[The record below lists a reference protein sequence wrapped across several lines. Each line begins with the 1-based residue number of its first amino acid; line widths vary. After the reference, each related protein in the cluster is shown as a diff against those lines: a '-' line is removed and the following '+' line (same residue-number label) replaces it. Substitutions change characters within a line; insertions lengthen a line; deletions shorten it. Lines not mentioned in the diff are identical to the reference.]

1 MADGNETKPIRVLVV
16 DDEPTLLRAL
26 ESLLRKKGY
35 EVTGLDSPIVAT
47 QKLAQEDYDVALLDI
62 KMPQLSGLELLSA
75 VKHRR
80 PEVEV
85 IMMTGHAT
93 VETALSAV
101 RAGAYDYLTKP
112 FDDVELVARAVAKAA
127 ERKMLFDR
135 NRQLESALREREG
148 TQGEGLVGTSAP
160 MREVTRMIE
169 AVAYSAATV
178 LVTGESGTGKELVAR
193 ALHARSPRKG
203 QPFVALNC
211 GALTETLLESEL
223 FGHVKGAFT
232 GAQRDQKG
240 LFDAADGGTI
250 FLDEIGDIPLATQ
263 VRLLRVLQEGEIKRV
278 GSADSVKVDVRII
291 AATHRDLPKLV
302 KAGKFREDLFYRLN
316 VINIPLPSLRERVED
331 IPLLAHHFVRRY
343 AERLGKKVRA
353 LSPEAIELL
362 CGYRWPGN
370 VRELENAVERAVVLC
385 RGDIITPAD
394 LPPAVTGRTAPLVRE
409 APVNGDETAWL
420 TLSYAAAKEQALR
433 RFEKSYVE
441 ALMRACDN
449 NISAAAR
456 KAGMD
461 RSNFKRVLR
470 KYRTDVEPDS
480 ADEGGPPN
488 GEMAAM

>member
-1 MADGNETKPIRVLVV
+1 MLETKEARPVRVLVV
-16 DDEPTLLRAL
+16 DDEPSLLRAL
-26 ESLLRKKGY
+26 EALLRRKGY
-35 EVTGLDSPIVAT
+35 EVTGLDSPITAT
-47 QKLAQEDYDVALLDI
+47 QKLASEDFDVALLDI
-62 KMPQLSGLELLSA
+62 KLPQLSGLELLSA

-93 VETALSAV
+93 VETALAAV

-127 ERKMLFDR
+127 ERKRLFDR
-135 NRQLESALREREG
+135 TRQLETQLREREG
-148 TQGEGLVGTSAP
+148 APPGDGIVGNSPAI
-160 MREVTRMIE
+160 REVTRMID
-169 AVAYSAATV
+169 AVAYSSTTV

-193 ALHARSPRKG
+193 ALHAKSPRKG
-203 QPFVALNC
+203 HPFVALNC

-223 FGHVKGAFT
+223 FGHVKGSFT
-232 GAQRDQKG
+232 GAQRDQRG

-250 FLDEIGDIPLATQ
+250 FLDEIGDIPPATQ

-278 GSADSVKVDVRII
+278 GSAESVRVDVRVV

-302 KAGKFREDLFYRLN
+302 KVGRFREDLFYRLN
-316 VINIPLPSLRERVED
+316 VINVPLPSLRERVED
-331 IPLLAHHFVRRY
+331 IPLLAHHFLRRY
-343 AERLGKKVRA
+343 AERLAKKVKTLA
-353 LSPEAIELL
+353 PEAIELL

-370 VRELENAVERAVVLC
+370 VRELENAIERAVVLC
-385 RGDIITPAD
+385 RADSITPVD

-409 APVNGDETAWL
+409 LPASGDETAWL
-420 TLSYAAAKEQALR
+420 SLSYASAKEQALR

-441 ALMRACDN
+441 TLMRACDN

-480 ADEGGPPN
+480 GDEGGELAI
-488 GEMAAM
+488 G

>member
-1 MADGNETKPIRVLVV
+1 MAETEGTTRARVLVV

-26 ESLLRKKGY
+26 EALLRRKGY
-35 EVTGLDSPIVAT
+35 EVTALESPIAAT
-47 QKLAQEDYDVALLDI
+47 QRLAQEDFDVAVLDI

-93 VETALSAV
+93 VETALAAV
-101 RAGAYDYLTKP
+101 KAGAYDYLTKP
-112 FDDVELVARAVAKAA
+112 FEDVELVARAVGKAA

-135 NRQLESALREREG
+135 NRQLETQLRERSDAPSD
-148 TQGEGLVGTSAP
+148 GLVGSSGG
-160 MREVTRMIE
+160 MREVARMID

-193 ALHARSPRKG
+193 ALHAKSPRRAH
-203 QPFVALNC
+203 PFVALNC

-250 FLDEIGDIPLATQ
+250 FLDEIGDIPPPTQ
-263 VRLLRVLQEGEIKRV
+263 VRLLRVLQEGELKRV
-278 GSADSVKVDVRII
+278 GSAESVHVDVRVI

-302 KAGKFREDLFYRLN
+302 KSGKFREDLFYRLN
-316 VINIPLPSLRERVED
+316 VINIPLPPLRDRVD
-331 IPLLAHHFVRRY
+331 DVPLLAHHFLRRY
-343 AERLGKKVRA
+343 ADRLSKKVRSVA
-353 LSPEAIELL
+353 PEALELL
-362 CGYRWPGN
+362 SGYRWPGN
-370 VRELENAVERAVVLC
+370 VRELENAIERAVVLC
-385 RGDIITPAD
+385 RSEIVLPGD

-409 APVNGDETAWL
+409 APVNGDEATWL
-420 TLSYAAAKEQALR
+420 SLSYAAAKEQALR
-433 RFEKSYVE
+433 RFEKGYVD
-441 ALMRACDN
+441 ALMKACDS

-470 KYRTDVEPDS
+470 KYRADVEPDS
-480 ADEGGPPN
+480 DDEGSDRATG
-488 GEMAAM
+488 

>member
-1 MADGNETKPIRVLVV
+1 MADTTEAKPIRVLLV

-35 EVTGLDSPIVAT
+35 DVTGLDSPIVAT

-93 VETALSAV
+93 VETALAAV

-112 FDDVELVARAVAKAA
+112 FDDVEVVARAVAKAA

-135 NRQLESALREREG
+135 NRQLETALREREG
-148 TQGEGLVGTSAP
+148 VPGEGLVGSSAP

-169 AVAYSAATV
+169 AVAYSSTTV
-178 LVTGESGTGKELVAR
+178 LVTGDSGTGKELVAR
-193 ALHARSPRKG
+193 ALHARSPRKAH
-203 QPFVALNC
+203 PFIALNC

-250 FLDEIGDIPLATQ
+250 FLDEIGDIPPPTQ

-278 GSADSVKVDVRII
+278 GAADSVKVDVRVI

-316 VINIPLPSLRERVED
+316 VINIPLPPLRDRVDD
-331 IPLLAHHFVRRY
+331 IPLLAHHFLRRY
-343 AERLGKKVRA
+343 AERLGKKVRSV
-353 LSPEAIELL
+353 SPDAIELL
-362 CGYRWPGN
+362 TSYRWPGN
-370 VRELENAVERAVVLC
+370 VRELENAIERAVVLC
-385 RGDIITPAD
+385 RGDTILPGD
-394 LPPAVTGRTAPLVRE
+394 LPPAITGRTAPLVRE
-409 APVNGDETAWL
+409 APASGDEAAWL
-420 TLSYAAAKEQALR
+420 SLSYAAAKEQALR
-433 RFEKSYVE
+433 RFEKGYVD
-441 ALMRACDN
+441 ALMKSCDN

-470 KYRTDVEPDS
+470 KYRTDVEPDTG
-480 ADEGGPPN
+480 DEGD
-488 GEMAAM
+488 ARVT

>member
-1 MADGNETKPIRVLVV
+1 MEELKKPVRVLVV
-16 DDEPTLLRAL
+16 DDEPALLKAL
-26 ESLLRKKGY
+26 EALLRKKGY
-35 EVTGLDSPIVAT
+35 EVVALDNPIAAT
-47 QKLAQEDYDVALLDI
+47 QQLAQEDFDVALLDI
-62 KMPQLSGLELLSA
+62 KMPQLSGLELLTA

-85 IMMTGHAT
+85 IIMTGHAT
-93 VETALSAV
+93 VETALQAV
-101 RAGAYDYLTKP
+101 KAGAYDYLTKP

-127 ERKMLFDR
+127 ERKQLFDR
-135 NRQLESALREREG
+135 NRQLENQLREREG
-148 TQGEGLVGTSAP
+148 VAVGDGLVGNSGP
-160 MREVTRMIE
+160 MRDVQRMID

-178 LVTGESGTGKELVAR
+178 LINGESGTGKELVAR
-193 ALHARSPRKG
+193 ALHAKSPRRNH
-203 QPFVALNC
+203 PFVALNC

-223 FGHVKGAFT
+223 FGHMKGAFT

-250 FLDEIGDIPLATQ
+250 FLDEIGDIPLSTQ

-278 GSADSVKVDVRII
+278 GSADSVKVDVRVI

-302 KAGKFREDLFYRLN
+302 KNGKFREDLFYRLN
-316 VINIPLPSLRERVED
+316 VIAIPLPSLRDRIED
-331 IPLLAHHFVRRY
+331 VPLLAHHFLRRY
-343 AERLGKKVRA
+343 AERLAKRVRT

-370 VRELENAVERAVVLC
+370 VRELENAIERAVVLC
-385 RGDIITPAD
+385 RGESVTPVD

-409 APVNGDETAWL
+409 SPAGDDAAWL
-420 TLSYAAAKEQALR
+420 AQSYAAAKEAALR

-441 ALMRACDN
+441 ALMKACDN

-470 KYRTDVEPDS
+470 KYRTDVEPDGEGEPPSEMGRAS
-480 ADEGGPPN
+480 A
-488 GEMAAM
+488 